1 MKFDQAFGGVQGM
14 RILGLF
20 LAAFAAIL
28 IFTGCES
35 NGGYHVAVGTTPPP
49 PPPVVIV
56 HEDNHKHG
64 PPPHAPAHG
73 YRAKHDGCDMVYDG
87 QLGVYSVVG
96 YRDYYYEDGFFFR
109 FGGSGWE
116 VSAHVGGSGAHWEAC
131 APSRVPTTLVV
142 KYEGDRGGH
151 GNGGGPGKG
160 HGRGNGKGKGKG
172 NPHSSL
178 LFEAPSFGAEPYQ
191 EARWGKY

>member
-1 MKFDQAFGGVQGM
+1 MMFGQAFGGVQGM

-49 PPPVVIV
+49 PPPPVVVV
-56 HEDNHKHG
+56 HEDHHKHG

-73 YRAKHDGCDMVYDG
+73 YRAKHDNCDMVYDG
-87 QLGVYSVVG
+87 QLGVYTVVG
-96 YRDYYYEDGFFFR
+96 YRDYYYNDGFFFR
-109 FGGSGWE
+109 FGGDGWQL
-116 VSAHVGGSGAHWEAC
+116 SAHIGGSGERWEAC
-131 APSRVPTTLVV
+131 APARVPKALVV
-142 KYEGDRGGH
+142 KYDGGGH
-151 GNGGGPGKG
+151 GKGGKEKGHGKG
-160 HGRGNGKGKGKG
+160 HGKGKG
-172 NPHSSL
+172 NGNSQSL
-178 LFEAPSFGAEPYQ
+178 LLESPSIGAEPYQ